1 MKNIRLKINLKTQK
15 IMEMHIVSN
24 LGVQGEFAVDSP
36 VVVAAKGKDN
46 KPVSSAKEEQLE
58 VHYEMDVK
66 PNEAITTIFGSYRFM
81 TDDKKVITSVWL
93 EGIGVELNEDFVEEL
108 I

>member
-1 MKNIRLKINLKTQK
+1 MKINLKTQK

-46 KPVSSAKEEQLE
+46 KPVSSAKEEQL
-58 VHYEMDVK
+58 
-66 PNEAITTIFGSYRFM
+66 
-81 TDDKKVITSVWL
+81 
-93 EGIGVELNEDFVEEL
+93 
-108 I
+108 